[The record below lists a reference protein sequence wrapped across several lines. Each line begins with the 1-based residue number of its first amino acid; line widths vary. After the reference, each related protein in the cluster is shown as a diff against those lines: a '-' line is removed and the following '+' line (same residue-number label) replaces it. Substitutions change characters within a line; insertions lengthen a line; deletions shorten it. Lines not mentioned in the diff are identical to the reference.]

1 MKTQRKLLTES
12 QKQAIC
18 ATHHCDNCKLL
29 FKNGSAAICFKR
41 VEQLEKEI
49 ADFWNAEIEVQDENI

>member
-1 MKTQRKLLTES
+1 MKVKRKWLTNK

-18 ATHHCDNCKLL
+18 DAHHCDNCKML
-29 FKNGSAAICFKR
+29 FKNGTLAICYTR
-41 VEQLEKEI
+41 VEQLQKDI

>member
-1 MKTQRKLLTES
+1 MKTQRKWLTNK

-18 ATHHCDNCKLL
+18 DAHNCDNCKLL
-29 FKNGSAAICFKR
+29 FKNGTLAICYTK
-41 VEQLEKEI
+41 VEQLQKDI